1 VLDDAGQV
9 THEDA
14 VRKALGEFDKWTD
27 RRHAMEAET
36 PTSDFDKFVD
46 KTKELGSDLGRR

>member
-1 VLDDAGQV
+1 MLDDAGQV